1 MKKYALAL
9 VSLFVLSG
17 VAKAD
22 TGFDTWETN
31 FSKQTEQSDRTERT
45 SSRKTK
51 TTSPESVSYSGGET
65 GLASYYWQ
73 PQAVAC
79 GGRLNPNALTAA
91 HRTLPCGSRVTVTNL
106 HNKKSVTVTIN
117 DRGPF
122 VSGRVIDL
130 SKAAA
135 VAINMTGSGIVP
147 VSLSKH

>member
-45 SSRKTK
+45 SSRKSK
-51 TTSPESVSYSGGET
+51 TETVSYSGGGET